1 MSQYTHILVAVD
13 FSDTT
18 DKVITKAIQ
27 MAKLNKAKLSLLH
40 VVEYMPPIDSAYEP
54 ILSTNWAIDE
64 TELIEAAEATL
75 DKLGHQHNLN
85 DANLKVSLGTPKYE
99 ITQFVN
105 DQQCDLVILGSHG
118 RHGISLLLGSTANAV
133 LHEMPCDVLAIKVKE

>member
-75 DKLGHQHNLN
+75 DKLGHQH
-85 DANLKVSLGTPKYE
+85 
-99 ITQFVN
+99 
-105 DQQCDLVILGSHG
+105 
-118 RHGISLLLGSTANAV
+118 
-133 LHEMPCDVLAIKVKE
+133 